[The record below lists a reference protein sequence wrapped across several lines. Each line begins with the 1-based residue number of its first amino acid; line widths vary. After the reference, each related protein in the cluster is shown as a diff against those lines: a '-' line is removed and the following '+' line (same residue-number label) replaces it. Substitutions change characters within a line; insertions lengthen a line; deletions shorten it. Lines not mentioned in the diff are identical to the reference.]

1 MRLTGVRNAVA
12 AVVVVEAS
20 SLGRRRRGS
29 KKYSTL
35 ALPVTTS
42 TDVGREV
49 FAVVVVVMKCVDRF
63 RCHLFVR
70 LWCVWTERS
79 GYF

>member
-1 MRLTGVRNAVA
+1 VRLTGVRNTA
-12 AVVVVEAS
+12 AVVVAEAS

-42 TDVGREV
+42 TDVGREE
-49 FAVVVVVMKCVDRF
+49 FAIVVVCF
-63 RCHLFVR
+63 F
-70 LWCVWTERS
+70 
-79 GYF
+79 G